1 MKPSFWTLVLGAM
14 CVSAAAQGTP
24 VGLWKTVDDRT
35 GRDKSQI
42 RIVEDHGVLFG
53 RVEKLLDP
61 ETKPGIVC
69 DLCTDDRK
77 DKPVLGM
84 TVIRNVKLSDKDP
97 TVWDGGDILDPKN
110 GNVYRV
116 RMTPIE
122 SGKKLEVRGYIG
134 APVFGRTQTW
144 FRIE

>member
-1 MKPSFWTLVLGAM
+1 MKLSFWAVVLGVM
-14 CVSAAAQGTP
+14 SVCAAAQGTP
-24 VGLWKTVDDRT
+24 VGLWKTVDDHT

-61 ETKPGIVC
+61 EVKSGIVC

-84 TVIRNVKLSDKDP
+84 TVIRNVKHSDKDP
-97 TVWDGGDILDPKN
+97 AVWEGGDILDPKN

-116 RMTPIE
+116 RMTPVE
-122 SGKKLEVRGYIG
+122 SGKKLEVRGFIG

-144 FRIE
+144 IRIE